1 MLLEHTKLRGLT
13 LRSADSESLLSDMKR
28 LFILAHDT
36 ARQRALE
43 AVTAAPE
50 GYWVTISEPI
60 KSREQ
65 EQAYHAKIA
74 DIAEWFQINGK
85 RLDAE
90 TLKRLLVDQFKHETR
105 DDPELQRYWA
115 AMAEIEM
122 RPSLDGQRVIVLGT
136 QTRRFPKV
144 LASAFIEWLNA
155 WAAQNE
161 PEQKNRS
168 YLYAQ

>member
-1 MLLEHTKLRGLT
+1 
-13 LRSADSESLLSDMKR
+13 MKR

-43 AVTAAPE
+43 AVTAAPA

-65 EQAYHAKIA
+65 EEKYHAMIG
-74 DIAEWFQINGK
+74 DIAEWFTINGK

-105 DDPELQRYWA
+105 ADPELRKYWD
-115 AMAEIEM
+115 AMAEIDM
-122 RPSLDGQRVIVLGT
+122 RPSLDGQRVIVLGS
-136 QTRRFPKV
+136 QTRRFKKP

-155 WAAQNE
+155 WAAEN
-161 PEQKNRS
+161 
-168 YLYAQ
+168 AQ